1 MSITKTCVSGTLN
14 KGKRMKARQVEVY
27 DDKGNLEKIEVTL
40 ETGEH
45 LFDAVWDPVDDQ
57 TEENRIAFR
66 EWAKRMVAQ
75 KGHELT

>member
-1 MSITKTCVSGTLN
+1 
-14 KGKRMKARQVEVY
+14 MKARQVEVY
-27 DDKGNLEKIEVTL
+27 GDQGNLEKIEVTL

-45 LFDAVWDPVDDQ
+45 LFDTVWDPADDQ

>member
-1 MSITKTCVSGTLN
+1 MSITKICASGTLN
-14 KGKRMKARQVEVY
+14 KGEKMKARQVEVY
-27 DDKGNLEKIEVTL
+27 GDQGNLEKIEVTL

-45 LFDAVWDPVDDQ
+45 LFDTVWDPADDQ
-57 TEENRIAFR
+57 TEEHRIAFR